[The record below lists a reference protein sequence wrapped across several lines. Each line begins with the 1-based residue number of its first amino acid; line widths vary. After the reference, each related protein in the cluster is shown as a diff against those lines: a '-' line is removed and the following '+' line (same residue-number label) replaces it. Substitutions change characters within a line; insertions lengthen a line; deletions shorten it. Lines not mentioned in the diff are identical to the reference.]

1 MLENDY
7 IIKQIDIL
15 INFLAKVLFK
25 KDSAQFHNI
34 KDENG
39 NITDTGQLYL
49 KLHDLTDNGQI
60 NDAEDLLF
68 SEIEKEQRLDYLEL
82 AVDFYNYLNEKD
94 DDFLEEYDFSRQEIF
109 DGMKDIQKI
118 YGLDDV

>member
-94 DDFLEEYDFSRQEIF
+94 DNFLEDYDFSRQEIF

>member
-49 KLHDLTDNGQI
+49 KLHGLIDNGQI

-94 DDFLEEYDFSRQEIF
+94 DNFLEEYDFSRQEIF

-118 YGLDDV
+118 YGLNDV

>member
-49 KLHDLTDNGQI
+49 KLHGLTDNGQI

-94 DDFLEEYDFSRQEIF
+94 DNFLEEYDFSRQEIF
-109 DGMKDIQKI
+109 DGTKDIQKI